1 MADLPLHS
9 QENDVDH
16 GLEVEEGFSID
27 LFAVMLTTDADDL
40 QHGTELL
47 LLKLWS
53 LIRKPG
59 AGADEERTLTTA

>member
-1 MADLPLHS
+1 M
-9 QENDVDH
+9 
-16 GLEVEEGFSID
+16 EEGFSID